1 MPNAVMLI
9 AMLRR
14 YTYMKCILQSK
25 SYETFPIDSLY
36 TEWRVRVQYFYL
48 YFSYIHIHIAML
60 LI

>member
-36 TEWRVRVQYFYL
+36 TEWRVRVQYFYS
-48 YFSYIHIHIAML
+48 SYIHIHIAML